1 MHSST
6 LVQSF
11 LLVEDNA
18 ADFLLIKEV
27 LEDIDLDLQ
36 LDVLSDGRK
45 VLPYL
50 GTHACPDLMLLDMNM
65 PGMTGLE
72 VLQALDGRHK
82 GRIVMWSTGCSAAE
96 VQRVLDVGADG
107 FVQKPDT

>member
-6 LVQSF
+6 PVQSL
-11 LLVEDNA
+11 LLVEDNS

-27 LEDIDLDLQ
+27 LKDIDLDLQ
-36 LDVLSDGRK
+36 LDVLSDGKK

-50 GTHACPDLMLLDMNM
+50 DTHACPNLMLMDMHM

-72 VLQALDGRHK
+72 VLHALAGRHE
-82 GRIVMWSTGCSAAE
+82 GRIIMWSTGCSAAE
-96 VQRVLDVGADG
+96 VQRVLDAGADG
-107 FVQKPDT
+107 FVQKPGT